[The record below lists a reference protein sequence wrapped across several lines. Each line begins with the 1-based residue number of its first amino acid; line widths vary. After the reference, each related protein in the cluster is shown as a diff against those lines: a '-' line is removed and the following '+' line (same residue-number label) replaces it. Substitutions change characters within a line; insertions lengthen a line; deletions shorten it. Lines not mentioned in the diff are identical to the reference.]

1 MRLLHKKKINKK
13 KKVQQRQELQKVYQ
27 YERVNMIYSLSTVF
41 NHTLTNEQDNER
53 MNMAHNRVNIIYG

>member
-1 MRLLHKKKINKK
+1 M
-13 KKVQQRQELQKVYQ
+13 QQRQELQKVYQ

-53 MNMAHNRVNIIYG
+53 MNMAHNRVNIIYGYSLSTVFQSYVDN